1 MLFFIKKNI
10 DIIIILVL
18 LSFFSLALISYPEYN
33 KQNDIIEN
41 KNNIPYLSTSI
52 NKYNVLDTV
61 YTEKKVIIEV
71 LLDKQRV
78 ILHKKNLGTDTLLCS
93 TGTDLVKDGVKTNRG
108 IFIVKNKFPIL
119 ISKQFNNTECLNWV
133 GFNYGIGFH
142 ALKSKGYYWS
152 LGKRPT
158 SHGCIRLSQESAK
171 KLYDE
176 VEIET
181 PIIIHKSDYARVI
194 KFLPENFTYDTNYTR
209 KEIKHILKEKL
220 NLLYSGKYYTRKYPI
235 IVLTHKY
242 IGHDGIDIG
251 DKFKVPKVQE
261 VPSLI
266 NLNSTITFLPDQTQ
280 TFITLP
286 DSLNIEYTY
295 NK

>member
-10 DIIIILVL
+10 DIIIIILL
-18 LSFFSLALISYPEYN
+18 LSFFSLALIGYPEYN
-33 KQNDIIEN
+33 KQ
-41 KNNIPYLSTSI
+41 KNNIDNKNITPFLITSL
-52 NKYNVLDTV
+52 NRYNVLDTV
-61 YTEKKVIIEV
+61 YTEKKIIIEV

-78 ILHKKNLGTDTLLCS
+78 VLHKKNSGTDTLLCS
-93 TGTDLVKDGVKTNRG
+93 TGTDLVKDGIKTNRG
-108 IFIVKNKFPIL
+108 IFIVKNKFPTL
-119 ISKQFNNTECLNWV
+119 ISKQFNNTECLNWI

-171 KLYDE
+171 KLYNE

-181 PIIIHKSDYARVI
+181 PIIIHKSDNARII
-194 KFLPENFTYDTNYTR
+194 KFLPENSTYDANYTI

-220 NLLYSGKYYTRKYPI
+220 NLLYSGKYYTRKYPT

-251 DKFKVPKVQE
+251 DRNKVPEVQE
-261 VPSLI
+261 IPPLI
-266 NLNSTITFLPDQTQ
+266 NLNSAIPFLPDQTQ
-280 TFITLP
+280 TFISIP
-286 DSLNIEYTY
+286 DSL
-295 NK
+295 K